1 MKEEKITENFAGYKI
16 FSTSSCVEHH
26 NGKVIEKTIR
36 KAFQWCT
43 LYIVKVKGLNYHL
56 QLYKDEMY
64 Y

>member
-36 KAFQWCT
+36 KAFQ
-43 LYIVKVKGLNYHL
+43 
-56 QLYKDEMY
+56 
-64 Y
+64 